1 MEREVYVYKTLT
13 AKNILKHELLGL
25 RVKARN
31 MRNGTVHEGEVVGE
45 TMKTLKIL
53 KDNGRIVTLPKDI
66 YSFEFTLPNNE
77 KVLVEGGVLIGRP
90 EDRLKK
96 KVRRW

>member
-1 MEREVYVYKTLT
+1 MYKTLT

-45 TMKTLKIL
+45 TMKT
-53 KDNGRIVTLPKDI
+53 
-66 YSFEFTLPNNE
+66 
-77 KVLVEGGVLIGRP
+77 
-90 EDRLKK
+90 
-96 KVRRW
+96 